1 MKTTLQE
8 RIARYL
14 ERDFPEDQAHILIL
28 MEEAAIAL
36 FSALPEHF
44 VLFGGAT
51 LVLFH
56 NSPRLSKDLDL
67 LTRVETLPT
76 AEELEAALR
85 VRLDD
90 VASILGLGPLSFE
103 QERAGENFLRLWILG
118 SGERR
123 LLTVDLTRMGGPV
136 LARQIVQEGIAHE
149 KGTAA
154 IPTASRDYLL
164 LQKAES
170 FVSRS
175 IMKTRDAFDIRLL
188 LSRGAE
194 LDATLKSHLHDTIL
208 WREVDGDQ
216 IKERIGKID
225 AKLCRAELRPVL
237 PEDVY
242 IELEREEFES
252 LRAAVKSIFE
262 EWL

>member
-14 ERDFPEDQAHILIL
+14 ERDFPEDQARILIL

-36 FSALPEHF
+36 FAALPEHF

-67 LTRVETLPT
+67 LVRVETLPT
-76 AEELEAALR
+76 AEELEDALR
-85 VRLDD
+85 TRVDE
-90 VASILGLGPLSFE
+90 VAGIFGLGPVNFE
-103 QERAGENFLRLWILG
+103 RERAGENFLRLWILV

-123 LLTVDLTRMGGPV
+123 LFTVDLTRMGGPV
-136 LARQIVQEGIAHE
+136 LARQIVQEGISDE
-149 KGTAA
+149 KGTTL

-188 LSRGAE
+188 LSQGAK
-194 LDATLKSHLHDTIL
+194 LDATLKSHLHDAIL
-208 WREVDGDQ
+208 WREADGDQ

-225 AKLCRAELRPVL
+225 VKRCRAELRPVL

-252 LRAAVKSIFE
+252 LRAAVKSVFE